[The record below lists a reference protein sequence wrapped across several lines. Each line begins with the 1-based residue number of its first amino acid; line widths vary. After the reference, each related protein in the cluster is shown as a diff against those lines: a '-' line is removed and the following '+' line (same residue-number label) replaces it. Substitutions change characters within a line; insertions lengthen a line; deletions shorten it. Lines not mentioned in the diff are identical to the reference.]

1 MSKNIKKNIK
11 AFKVDLD
18 SRENREV
25 LCKFHFDRG
34 VKSKLEYAYYD
45 KQAVSNIH
53 EVANKIK
60 TLIQKSLKNNEY
72 TLLNRNEI
80 KEAFFNPLQERL
92 NKTKVFLSH
101 SHIDMKNNDFLG
113 VKNIK
118 SFLEPSD
125 RSNLIFI
132 DSLFWDYKNDILKEI
147 KKHHIDVSKIE
158 DAFTLIL
165 RESLQDMIEK
175 FPYFVF
181 LQSKNSVSNQ
191 DLLKITYSAWIYE
204 ELKIAHSISEG
215 YLTLSFEQEQG
226 LEIKIENDI
235 SPFLKS
241 FETIT
246 LKKLS
251 QQINS

>member
-1 MSKNIKKNIK
+1 MK
-11 AFKVDLD
+11 AFVVDLD
-18 SRENREV
+18 ERENREV

-34 VKSKLEYAYYD
+34 GKSKLEYAYYD

-53 EVANKIK
+53 KVASKIK
-60 TLIQKSLKNNEY
+60 TLIQKSLKNNEH

-80 KEAFFNPLQERL
+80 KEVFFNPLQERL

-101 SHIDMKNNDFLG
+101 SHIDMKNNGFLG

-132 DSLFWDYKNDILKEI
+132 DSLFWDYKNNVLKEI
-147 KKHHIDVSKIE
+147 KKHRIDTSKIT

-175 FPYFVF
+175 CPYFVF
-181 LQSKNSVSNQ
+181 LESKNSVSLNQ
-191 DLLKITYSAWIYE
+191 GLSRITYSAWIYE
-204 ELKIAHSISEG
+204 ELKIAHSIRENR
-215 YLTLSFEQEQG
+215 LTLMM
-226 LEIKIENDI
+226 ENAQVFHNI
-235 SPFLKS
+235 SPFLGS
-241 FETIT
+241 LETIT
-246 LKKLS
+246 LSKLS

>member
-1 MSKNIKKNIK
+1 MK
-11 AFKVDLD
+11 AFVVDLD
-18 SRENREV
+18 NKKNQSILKPNSHYSNNQAHQVNEAAKKIDKLIRNAPYSNDNIV
-25 LCKFHFDRG
+25 LK
-34 VKSKLEYAYYD
+34 
-45 KQAVSNIH
+45 
-53 EVANKIK
+53 
-60 TLIQKSLKNNEY
+60 
-72 TLLNRNEI
+72 RNEI

-118 SFLEPSD
+118 SFLEPTD

-147 KKHHIDVSKIE
+147 KKHCIDVSKIE

-175 FPYFVF
+175 CPYFVF
-181 LQSKNSVSNQ
+181 LQSKNSVSNQGLSHNQ

-204 ELKIAHSISEG
+204 ELKIAHSISAISE
-215 YLTLSFEQEQG
+215 SRPIPMMESVQVFH
-226 LEIKIENDI
+226 DI

>member
-1 MSKNIKKNIK
+1 MK

-18 SRENREV
+18 ERENREV

-34 VKSKLEYAYYD
+34 GKSKLEYAYYD

-53 EVANKIK
+53 KVASKIK
-60 TLIQKSLKNNEY
+60 TLIQKSLKNNEH

-118 SFLEPSD
+118 SFLEPTD

-147 KKHHIDVSKIE
+147 KEHHHIDVSKIE

-165 RESLQDMIEK
+165 RESLEDMIK
-175 FPYFVF
+175 KCPYFVF
-181 LQSKNSVSNQ
+181 LQSNNSVSNQ
-191 DLLKITYSAWIYE
+191 GLSRITYSAWIYE

-235 SPFLKS
+235 SPFLES
-241 FETIT
+241 LETIT
-246 LKKLS
+246 LSKLS
-251 QQINS
+251 RQINS

>member
-1 MSKNIKKNIK
+1 MK
-11 AFKVDLD
+11 AFVVDLD
-18 SRENREV
+18 ERENCEV
-25 LCKFHFDRG
+25 LCKFHFDREG
-34 VKSKLEYAYYD
+34 KSKLEYAYYD

-118 SFLEPSD
+118 SFLEPTD

-147 KKHHIDVSKIE
+147 KKYHIDTSKIK

-165 RESLQDMIEK
+165 RESLENMIK
-175 FPYFVF
+175 KCPYFVF

-191 DLLKITYSAWIYE
+191 GLLRNQDLLKITYSAWIYK
-204 ELKIAHSISEG
+204 ELKIANTFIADTALQELHIKAMCVSYDVTNLLRRFKPISLNGLCNEIFS
-215 YLTLSFEQEQG
+215 TL
-226 LEIKIENDI
+226 L
-235 SPFLKS
+235 
-241 FETIT
+241 
-246 LKKLS
+246 
-251 QQINS
+251 